1 MVDEQEIDGK
11 EVFAPRYTPYSLR
24 HFYASMLINQNRD
37 LKSIQERMGHCDVKM
52 TLAVYGHLIRQKH
65 AEERDEEPGILELV
79 L

>member
-1 MVDEQEIDGK
+1 
-11 EVFAPRYTPYSLR
+11 
-24 HFYASMLINQNRD
+24 MLINQNRD
-37 LKSIQERMGHCDVKM
+37 LKSIQERMGHADVKM